1 MEGCRGRVRQV
12 IVRILAVRLTFGPT
26 GWLWLLFEKWRW
38 GSRAG
43 AGKAGGGYCENGG
56 KR

>member
-1 MEGCRGRVRQV
+1 MEGCSGRVRQV